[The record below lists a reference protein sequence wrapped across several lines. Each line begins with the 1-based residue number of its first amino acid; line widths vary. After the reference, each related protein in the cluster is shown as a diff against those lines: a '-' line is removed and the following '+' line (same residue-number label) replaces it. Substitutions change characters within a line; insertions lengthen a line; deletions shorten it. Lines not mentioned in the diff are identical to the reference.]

1 MRVRE
6 KDTISII
13 FPLVMTES
21 RICLFIIMNTPFN
34 WKLYSTSTIIWK
46 TYAELLFILGF
57 WSFKIYQ
64 TFMARSNQL
73 NNHLI
78 NIRWLLKSVFNA
90 IDNVCMWR
98 KRVIISFCVVRM
110 CLWHMVVT
118 GCVRAFLTINGQ
130 SVTLD
135 V

>member
-90 IDNVCMWR
+90 IDNVCMSR
-98 KRVIISFCVVRM
+98 KRVIISFCVLRM